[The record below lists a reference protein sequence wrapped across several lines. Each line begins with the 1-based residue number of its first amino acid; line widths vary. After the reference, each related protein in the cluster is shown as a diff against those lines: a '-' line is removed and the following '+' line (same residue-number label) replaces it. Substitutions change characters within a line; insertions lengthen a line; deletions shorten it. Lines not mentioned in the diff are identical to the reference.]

1 LKPIPQ
7 IADRWLRPT
16 LTKFKMNIQE
26 LFGNYPLSTFV
37 DQHLHRLPLA
47 LPGVCQQLR
56 EMGTWPRLAPMLTAP
71 DADLM
76 LVQQGAR
83 YTGPGPTDVASA
95 QALCASGCTILI
107 RHAERH
113 DADIARLADVFC
125 STFRGPVNVHA
136 YATPPNS
143 FGFSWHY
150 DAEDVFIIQ
159 TTGEK
164 EYLLRK
170 NTVNPWPLEETIP
183 EDMRYERELMPLMR
197 VFLRAGDM
205 LYIPCGYW
213 HRAQAAECEE
223 VAISLAVGVMSQ
235 SAVEIFD
242 LLRNEVLESLVWRQR
257 LPLIKSQSV
266 EQGDRARQ
274 VYEHLLEQ
282 LATDISGTLT
292 SRKFLSR
299 VMELTDSQSPSDR
312 ANDARDGG

>member
-1 LKPIPQ
+1 
-7 IADRWLRPT
+7 
-16 LTKFKMNIQE
+16 MNIQE

-170 NTVNPWPLEETIP
+170 NTVNPWPLEEAIP
-183 EDMRYERELMPLMR
+183 ADMRYEREQMPLMR
-197 VFLRAGDM
+197 VLLRAGDL

-213 HRAQAAECEE
+213 HRAQATECSD
-223 VAISLAVGVMSQ
+223 VAISLAVGVMSR
-235 SAVEIFD
+235 SAVDIFD
-242 LLRNEVLESLVWRQR
+242 LLRAEILDSLVWRQR
-257 LPLIKSQSV
+257 LPLPGAGSST
-266 EQGDRARQ
+266 EMNGDPDAYQ
-274 VYEHLLEQ
+274 HLLKQ
-282 LATDISGTLT
+282 LATDVSQTLT

-299 VMELTDSQSPSDR
+299 VLELTCEKATASNAMARASQ
-312 ANDARDGG
+312 